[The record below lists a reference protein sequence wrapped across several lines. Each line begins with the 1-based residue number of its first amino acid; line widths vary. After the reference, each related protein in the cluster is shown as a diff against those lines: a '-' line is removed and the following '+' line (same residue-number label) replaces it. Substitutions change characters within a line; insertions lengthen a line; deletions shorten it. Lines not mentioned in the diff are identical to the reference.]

1 MLGTKVYYYPKIND
15 ARMVA
20 ALPDMG
26 NVAGLCMNTLVNKLG
41 AKLFAEIYAYW
52 PPYVTYKDGLTYYK
66 QSTYRFYHSK
76 DSNIL
81 MFTGDFNPSDP
92 RRLYEICY
100 EVVNIAQRL
109 NVKRLYSVGA
119 ALRASVG
126 AEPRI
131 FCAANKK
138 HLLDDVRAYSNI
150 RILEGEGHITG
161 FNGLILGICYER
173 GIDALCILGEIDN
186 PEIIQPKTAKSILIT
201 LIKILGLNE
210 FSMEELDEEERRK
223 RFMEEQLRYMS
234 SVVDRERQSIY
245 Y

>member
-1 MLGTKVYYYPKIND
+1 MLGTKVYYYPSVND
-15 ARMVA
+15 AIMLA

-26 NVAGLCMNTLVNKLG
+26 NVAGLCMNTLVSKLD
-41 AKLFAEIYAYW
+41 AKLFAELYAYW

-66 QSTYRFYHSK
+66 QSTYRFYHT
-76 DSNIL
+76 DNLLI
-81 MFTGDFNPSDP
+81 FTGDFNPTDP
-92 RRLYEICY
+92 RRLYEVCH

-126 AEPRI
+126 AEPNI
-131 FCAANKK
+131 FCAANKRY
-138 HLLDDVRAYSNI
+138 LLDYARSYDM

-161 FNGLILGICYER
+161 FNGLILGICHKR

-186 PEIIQPKTAKSILIT
+186 PEVIQPKTAKSILKV
-201 LIKILGLNE
+201 LIKMLGLKE
-210 FSMEELDEEERRK
+210 FSMQELDEEERRK

-234 SVVDRERQSIY
+234 SVMDREKSSIY